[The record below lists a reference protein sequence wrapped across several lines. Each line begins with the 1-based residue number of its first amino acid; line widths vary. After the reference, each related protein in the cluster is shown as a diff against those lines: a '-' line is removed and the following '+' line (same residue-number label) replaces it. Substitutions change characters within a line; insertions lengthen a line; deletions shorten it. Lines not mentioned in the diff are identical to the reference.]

1 MCNSKKIINVAS
13 VLETRASGCSEDIL
27 NDLNKPEGKSIA
39 ELLHDQETTEI
50 PPNTPE
56 QCE

>member
-27 NDLNKPEGKSIA
+27 NDLNQPEGKSIA

-50 PPNTPE
+50 PPNTTE
-56 QCE
+56 